1 MIAALL
7 AFLGAMGASG
17 DPDTPVAQAS
27 LYAGPRVGEVLGH
40 PLWFELG
47 TELDVLGGLL
57 RFDASMPVTSPFE
70 AEVGMDSGQIRPEPT
85 RLAFTAAAGKTWRKN
100 DRWLS
105 VGGGWVWARA
115 DELRTV
121 QESRQVMVHDSLGL
135 RSENWDRS
143 PYVPD
148 VGRGWVWNEPR
159 SRNGPY
165 FFGEIGTGN
174 ESVGLGFKMEYRFA
188 MQAGLNLR
196 ARFDLF

>member
-1 MIAALL
+1 MLALL
-7 AFLGAMGASG
+7 VATGASG
-17 DPDTPVAQAS
+17 DPDAPIAQAS
-27 LYAGPRVGEVLGH
+27 LFAGPRIGEVLEH

-57 RFDASMPVTSPFE
+57 RFDASMPVISPFE

-85 RLAFTAAAGKTWRKN
+85 RMAFTAAAGKTWRKE

-105 VGGGWVWARA
+105 VGGGWMWARA

-121 QESRQVMVHDSLGL
+121 QESRQVMVYDSLGF
-135 RSENWDRS
+135 RSEYGN
-143 PYVPD
+143 YA
-148 VGRGWVWNEPR
+148 GRGWIWNEPV

-174 ESVGLGFKMEYRFA
+174 ESVGLGFKLEYRFA